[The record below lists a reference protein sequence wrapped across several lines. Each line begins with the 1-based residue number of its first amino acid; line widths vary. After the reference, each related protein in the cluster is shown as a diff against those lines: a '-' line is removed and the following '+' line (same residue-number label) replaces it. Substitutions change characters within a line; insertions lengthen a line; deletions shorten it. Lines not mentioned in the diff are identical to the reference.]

1 MNQPDNHL
9 ANINNPTLTNLPSIT
24 SDHQN
29 VQYPVQNMQ
38 RSFYPMASHLLP
50 NMTLW
55 HVPHPATVTSSHP
68 QQVQQQVLQ
77 TNLNKP
83 VVSYSSGGTT
93 YYNQNPFS
101 AATFIGHHN
110 PSSSLPVQHGLY
122 SNPMLPY
129 ATMPAN
135 TTGPFHSYHPST
147 SVAPAHDNSF
157 NVKDLADAITSS
169 QLNPLPKWTLAQ
181 NNGDPLLWHEW
192 IGQFKIAIDSQNLS
206 DAAKLTYLK
215 TLLTGRAKK
224 SIEQFAYSGALHND
238 AMKVL
243 ERKFGQPHAV
253 VGAHLD
259 KLNNYPPL
267 KMHNSENVIAFA
279 SVISS
284 LVGVFQS
291 LSYDADLRRSSLLS
305 QVVQKLPPNLKESW
319 CSHIVKK
326 QWLRPTLLEFNDWLQ
341 EKADTHDRMKA
352 VKFKTKT
359 DETPVVN
366 KTKTTS
372 KAFASNSKVADAKQK
387 NPSTRNGNELG
398 CPHCKAN
405 HPIWKCPKFKS
416 ENPTQRAKI
425 VAEHRLCF
433 SCLNGSHQFRNC
445 PNPRKCKQPGCT
457 STHNILLHGSER
469 IFTKNNA
476 KKPSETKS
484 VTDPPQSTS
493 LVTLNSENICT
504 PNQDGNSSSFPAVSD
519 VKGLLQVKE
528 VQLKGPTAKETKVLA
543 LCDPACSHSWI
554 AASAAA
560 RLNLKG
566 SPLKLTVCRINAK
579 QVIDTLITDVT
590 VKPLGDNTCESFDV
604 SPYIR
609 DTLNVGSDIINVPQL
624 QETYPYLSVLD
635 PIQYS
640 YSNVEMILGQ
650 DVYHA
655 IRPIEYFES
664 DSKCAPVAVRLPIGW
679 VLSGPLPAT
688 SSFISSCFKIVTE
701 PETDLAEQLKSWYDM
716 ESYGAVKEVD
726 PRSSSDRRAVE
737 ILEKTTFN
745 DGKRYQVGM
754 LWSKDDLHL
763 QNNYYSALVQLKSLE
778 KRLFREQDLR
788 VKYEKSIKDDVD
800 KGYVVQVLNSKDP
813 SERSTREWYLPHH
826 PVVNPNKPNK
836 MRRVLNGAA
845 KFHGTS
851 LNKSL
856 LTGPDLL
863 QRLIHTLIRFRQYQY
878 AVSADIEGMFLQVG
892 VLPQDQP
899 CLRFLWREDPS
910 TDVMVYQYTRHIF
923 GAKDS
928 PTCANYALQR
938 TAKDNSRQYPDA
950 SQAVLEKFYMDDYL
964 DSLDEPEK
972 ALKRAKELVELLT
985 LGGFKLTKFV
995 SSVPH
1000 LLDELDNSFKT
1011 NDQEEPKVI
1020 GSSEEEA
1027 SSHVL
1032 GLKWDHKKDTL
1043 VVSRGTKYVDN
1054 KNVTQRLVLS
1064 LVSILWPN
1072 WVSSPLHSYRPT
1084 VAERYM
1090 EVEWSRLGQGA
1101 ARWHDW

>member
-1 MNQPDNHL
+1 MLQNSVNAPNGAPGPLLQQSNHSPPKDGNPRENVVRIPKGVSYFLSFGKEDRQTSPQASNNVANQTADTGASAPQPSQLPEPSSWAPVPSAVSYLNQPDHHL

-101 AATFIGHHN
+101 AATFIGQHN

-135 TTGPFHSYHPST
+135 TTGTFLSYHPST

-181 NNGDPLLWHEW
+181 YNGDPLLWHEW

-224 SIEQFAYSGALHND
+224 SIEQFAYSGALYND

-291 LSYDADLRRSSLLS
+291 LSYDADLRSSSLLN

-359 DETPVVN
+359 DEPPVVN

-387 NPSTRNGNELG
+387 NPSTRNGNDLG

-405 HPIWKCPKFKS
+405 HPIWKCPKLKS

-493 LVTLNSENICT
+493 LVTLNSGNICT
-504 PNQDGNSSSFPAVSD
+504 PNQDGNSSSFPSVSD

-528 VQLKGPTAKETKVLA
+528 VQLRGPTAKETKVLA

-566 SPLKLTVCRINAK
+566 SPLKLTVCGINAK

-635 PIQYS
+635 PVQYS
-640 YSNVEMILGQ
+640 YSNVEMILGR

-737 ILEKTTFN
+737 ILEKTFFN

-763 QNNYYSALVQLKSLE
+763 PNNYYSALVQLKSLE
-778 KRLFREQDLR
+778 KRLFRDQGLR
-788 VKYEKSIKDDVD
+788 VKYETSIKDDVD
-800 KGYVVQVLNSKDP
+800 KGYVIQVLNSKDP
-813 SERSTREWYLPHH
+813 SERSRREWYLPHH

-928 PTCANYALQR
+928 PT
-938 TAKDNSRQYPDA
+938 
-950 SQAVLEKFYMDDYL
+950 
-964 DSLDEPEK
+964 
-972 ALKRAKELVELLT
+972 
-985 LGGFKLTKFV
+985 
-995 SSVPH
+995 
-1000 LLDELDNSFKT
+1000 
-1011 NDQEEPKVI
+1011 
-1020 GSSEEEA
+1020 
-1027 SSHVL
+1027 
-1032 GLKWDHKKDTL
+1032 
-1043 VVSRGTKYVDN
+1043 
-1054 KNVTQRLVLS
+1054 
-1064 LVSILWPN
+1064 
-1072 WVSSPLHSYRPT
+1072 
-1084 VAERYM
+1084 
-1090 EVEWSRLGQGA
+1090 
-1101 ARWHDW
+1101 

>member
-1 MNQPDNHL
+1 
-9 ANINNPTLTNLPSIT
+9 
-24 SDHQN
+24 
-29 VQYPVQNMQ
+29 
-38 RSFYPMASHLLP
+38 
-50 NMTLW
+50 MTLW

-68 QQVQQQVLQ
+68 QQFQQQVLQ

-93 YYNQNPFS
+93 YYKQNPFS
-101 AATFIGHHN
+101 TATFIGQHS
-110 PSSSLPVQHGLY
+110 PASSLTVQQGLY

-135 TTGPFHSYHPST
+135 TTGPFHSYNPST

-181 NNGDPLLWHEW
+181 YNGDTLLWHEW

-224 SIEQFAYSGALHND
+224 SIEQFAYSGAL
-238 AMKVL
+238 
-243 ERKFGQPHAV
+243 
-253 VGAHLD
+253 
-259 KLNNYPPL
+259 
-267 KMHNSENVIAFA
+267 
-279 SVISS
+279 
-284 LVGVFQS
+284 
-291 LSYDADLRRSSLLS
+291 
-305 QVVQKLPPNLKESW
+305 
-319 CSHIVKK
+319 
-326 QWLRPTLLEFNDWLQ
+326 
-341 EKADTHDRMKA
+341 
-352 VKFKTKT
+352 
-359 DETPVVN
+359 
-366 KTKTTS
+366 
-372 KAFASNSKVADAKQK
+372 
-387 NPSTRNGNELG
+387 
-398 CPHCKAN
+398 
-405 HPIWKCPKFKS
+405 
-416 ENPTQRAKI
+416 
-425 VAEHRLCF
+425 
-433 SCLNGSHQFRNC
+433 NC
-445 PNPRKCKQPGCT
+445 PNPRKCKQPGCA

-476 KKPSETKS
+476 KKPSETKN

-566 SPLKLTVCRINAK
+566 SPLKLTVCGINAK

-635 PIQYS
+635 PVQYS

-754 LWSKDDLHL
+754 LWSKDDLPL
-763 QNNYYSALVQLKSLE
+763 PNNYYSALVQLKSLE
-778 KRLFREQDLR
+778 KRLFRDQDLR

-800 KGYVVQVLNSKDP
+800 KGYVVQVLNPKDP
-813 SERSTREWYLPHH
+813 SERSRREWYLPHH

-928 PTCANYALQR
+928 PTCANYTLQR

-972 ALKRAKELVELLT
+972 ALKRAKELVELLM

-1027 SSHVL
+1027 SSHWLRSFDKQPIFVANRVSEILESTTVDQWFHVPSTDNPADAGTRGMSADGLCASSWLKGPIFLFTSDFPFQPKNEIL
-1032 GLKWDHKKDTL
+1032 GNLKKPLTSPLGDPVQKQESSLASNVSYEEKLFDYKKFSSYFKL
-1043 VVSRGTKYVDN
+1043 VRITAYFLRILPKHAHFRSSDA
-1054 KNVTQRLVLS
+1054 
-1064 LVSILWPN
+1064 SIL
-1072 WVSSPLHSYRPT
+1072 RPDELQ
-1084 VAERYM
+1084 VAEAKLQFLVQSESFPLEKKQLLDEKHLIRKSPISPYTPFIGPNALIRSSGRIKLLVEADYDIKHPIILDSRHPASSLFCASVLAVGKSGLRGSDISARYPLCGGY
-1090 EVEWSRLGQGA
+1090 SP
-1101 ARWHDW
+1101 

>member
-1 MNQPDNHL
+1 MLQNSVNAPNAAPGPLLQQSNHSPPKDGNPRENVVRTPKGVSYFLSFGKEDRQTSPQASNNVANQTADTGASAPQPSQLPEPSSWAPVPSAVSYLNQPDHHL

-101 AATFIGHHN
+101 AATFIGQHN
-110 PSSSLPVQHGLY
+110 PSSLPVQYGLY

-135 TTGPFHSYHPST
+135 ITGTFHSYHPST
-147 SVAPAHDNSF
+147 SVAPAHNNSF

-181 NNGDPLLWHEW
+181 YNGDPLLWHEW

-224 SIEQFAYSGALHND
+224 SIEQFAYSGALYND

-243 ERKFGQPHAV
+243 ERKFGQPQAV

-291 LSYDADLRRSSLLS
+291 LSYDADLRSSSLLN

-319 CSHIVKK
+319 CSHIVKR

-359 DETPVVN
+359 DEPPVVN

-387 NPSTRNGNELG
+387 NPSTRNGNDLG

-445 PNPRKCKQPGCT
+445 PNPRKCKQPGST

-493 LVTLNSENICT
+493 LVTLNSGNICT

-566 SPLKLTVCRINAK
+566 SPLKLTVCGINAK
-579 QVIDTLITDVT
+579 QDIDTLITDVT
-590 VKPLGDNTCESFDV
+590 VKPLGDNTCEF
-604 SPYIR
+604 
-609 DTLNVGSDIINVPQL
+609 
-624 QETYPYLSVLD
+624 
-635 PIQYS
+635 
-640 YSNVEMILGQ
+640 
-650 DVYHA
+650 
-655 IRPIEYFES
+655 
-664 DSKCAPVAVRLPIGW
+664 
-679 VLSGPLPAT
+679 
-688 SSFISSCFKIVTE
+688 
-701 PETDLAEQLKSWYDM
+701 
-716 ESYGAVKEVD
+716 
-726 PRSSSDRRAVE
+726 RR
-737 ILEKTTFN
+737 
-745 DGKRYQVGM
+745 
-754 LWSKDDLHL
+754 
-763 QNNYYSALVQLKSLE
+763 
-778 KRLFREQDLR
+778 
-788 VKYEKSIKDDVD
+788 KSIHK
-800 KGYVVQVLNSKDP
+800 
-813 SERSTREWYLPHH
+813 RH
-826 PVVNPNKPNK
+826 
-836 MRRVLNGAA
+836 A
-845 KFHGTS
+845 KCWF
-851 LNKSL
+851 
-856 LTGPDLL
+856 
-863 QRLIHTLIRFRQYQY
+863 
-878 AVSADIEGMFLQVG
+878 
-892 VLPQDQP
+892 
-899 CLRFLWREDPS
+899 
-910 TDVMVYQYTRHIF
+910 
-923 GAKDS
+923 
-928 PTCANYALQR
+928 
-938 TAKDNSRQYPDA
+938 
-950 SQAVLEKFYMDDYL
+950 
-964 DSLDEPEK
+964 
-972 ALKRAKELVELLT
+972 
-985 LGGFKLTKFV
+985 
-995 SSVPH
+995 
-1000 LLDELDNSFKT
+1000 
-1011 NDQEEPKVI
+1011 
-1020 GSSEEEA
+1020 
-1027 SSHVL
+1027 
-1032 GLKWDHKKDTL
+1032 
-1043 VVSRGTKYVDN
+1043 
-1054 KNVTQRLVLS
+1054 
-1064 LVSILWPN
+1064 
-1072 WVSSPLHSYRPT
+1072 
-1084 VAERYM
+1084 
-1090 EVEWSRLGQGA
+1090 
-1101 ARWHDW
+1101 